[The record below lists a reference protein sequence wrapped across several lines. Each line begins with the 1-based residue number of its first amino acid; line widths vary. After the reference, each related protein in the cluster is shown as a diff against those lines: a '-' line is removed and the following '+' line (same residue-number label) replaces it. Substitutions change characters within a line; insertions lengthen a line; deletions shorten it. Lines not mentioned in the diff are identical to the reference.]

1 MGNKTTV
8 GLSALQSTRMAEI
21 YVISKP
27 NVENSQCSLFPR
39 KALRSP
45 NTKQLIPAY
54 EPAAK
59 GTTFSPGIGQIAKYS
74 SPCVFVTK
82 AR

>member
-1 MGNKTTV
+1 VGNKTTV
-8 GLSALQSTRMAEI
+8 GLSALQRTRMTEI
-21 YVISKP
+21 YIISKT
-27 NVENSQCSLFPR
+27 NGENSQCSLFPW

-45 NTKQLIPAY
+45 NTEQLIPAY

-59 GTTFSPGIGQIAKYS
+59 GTTFSPGIGRIAKYS
-74 SPCVFVTK
+74 SPCVFVAK